1 MSKAD
6 LQLLLTHFRGDASL
20 LEVLLKSQFQEVWE
34 LGPSSIVFQVK
45 QNKTKQKLQSNEL
58 S

>member
-34 LGPSSIVFQVK
+34 LGPSSIVFQV
-45 QNKTKQKLQSNEL
+45 NKTKQNKKLQSNPL